1 MERNP
6 LAVVAISVALTMA
19 AAGCGGGDGKGD
31 PTGTALAT
39 TTTQGVRPNFS
50 ASDLR
55 PLLLQVADLPPG
67 YQVEK
72 ESSRTGADDCA
83 ETPVSKRPEFA
94 AELQS
99 LGIQSCAIN
108 TLGKDGIIGN
118 QTANNGAFSEA
129 TAFNNVSGASKALP
143 VIRDAFAAKIRPTG
157 TGASIERGEFPVA
170 ELGDATLP
178 GVKITVKGA
187 PGSRTLNFFL
197 CVWRVRNVVVVFA
210 VADILDN
217 LNEQSIL
224 RIAKTLAA
232 RTPG

>member
-1 MERNP
+1 MEPKP
-6 LAVVAISVALTMA
+6 LAVVAILAALAIA
-19 AAGCGGGDGKGD
+19 AAGCGGSDGKGD
-31 PTGTALAT
+31 PSGTALAT

-50 ASDLR
+50 ATDLR

-67 YQVEK
+67 YQLEN
-72 ESSRTGADDCA
+72 ESSRMGADDCA
-83 ETPVSKRPEFA
+83 KTPTAERPEFA

-99 LGIQSCAIN
+99 LGIQGCAIN
-108 TLGKDGIIGN
+108 TLGKGGIIGN

-129 TAFNNVSGASKALP
+129 TAFNSVSGASMALP

-157 TGASIERGEFPVA
+157 TGAAIERGEFPVA
-170 ELGDATLP
+170 GLGDATLP
-178 GVKITVKGA
+178 GVKIAVKGA

-197 CVWRVRNVVVVFA
+197 CVWRVRNVVITFA
-210 VADILDN
+210 IVDILDN

-224 RIAKTLAA
+224 RIANTLAA